1 MKKVNGRTGK
11 GQHQVKGVKVVTSR
25 RFAEVNGIAVGSIS
39 HRLTKLRSEYPE
51 HVYRFKDELPLYFDE
66 FLAERI
72 VESMNEHPVWP
83 SKILNK
89 AKYKKFCLKYSAIL
103 GNKVTETQKTG
114 KVQADT
120 SANAADIAAGEKEPV
135 KTFVPESTEA
145 EIQSLRNQLEAMS
158 EQYASLRKKYEVL
171 QDKYNT
177 SVETFAEHL
186 YNVAMRNDAV
196 LSDDVY
202 DHADNIISV

>member
-66 FLAERI
+66 FMAERI

-89 AKYKKFCLKYSAIL
+89 AKYKKVLSEIQRYSWKQ
-103 GNKVTETQKTG
+103 GNR
-114 KVQADT
+114 
-120 SANAADIAAGEKEPV
+120 N
-135 KTFVPESTEA
+135 PES
-145 EIQSLRNQLEAMS
+145 
-158 EQYASLRKKYEVL
+158 RKGTGRYICKC
-171 QDKYNT
+171 
-177 SVETFAEHL
+177 
-186 YNVAMRNDAV
+186 R
-196 LSDDVY
+196 
-202 DHADNIISV
+202 

>member
-25 RFAEVNGIAVGSIS
+25 KFAEVNGIAVGSIS
-39 HRLTKLRSEYPE
+39 HRLTKLRS
-51 HVYRFKDELPLYFDE
+51 
-66 FLAERI
+66 

-120 SANAADIAAGEKEPV
+120 SANITDITAGEKEPF
-135 KTFVPESTEA
+135 KAFEPESTEA
-145 EIQSLRNQLEAMS
+145 EIQSLRNQLETMS

-177 SVETFAEHL
+177 SVETFAERL

>member
-1 MKKVNGRTGK
+1 MKKVNGKTGK
-11 GQHQVKGVKVVTSR
+11 GQHQVKGMKVVTSR

-51 HVYRFKDELPLYFDE
+51 HVYQFKDELPLYFDE
-66 FLAERI
+66 FMAERI

-83 SKILNK
+83 SKILSK

-103 GNKVTETQKTG
+103 GGKATEAQESEKVP
-114 KVQADT
+114 ADV
-120 SANAADIAAGEKEPV
+120 SANIADIAAVEKEPA
-135 KTFVPESTEA
+135 KAFAPESTET
-145 EIQSLRNQLEAMS
+145 EIQSLRCQLKAMS

-177 SVETFAEHL
+177 SVETFAERL
-186 YNVAMRNDAV
+186 YNVAMRNDAI
-196 LSDDVY
+196 LSDDVCN
-202 DHADNIISV
+202 HADNIISV

>member
-25 RFAEVNGIAVGSIS
+25 RFAEVNGIAIGSIS

-66 FLAERI
+66 FMA
-72 VESMNEHPVWP
+72 ESMNEHPVWP

-103 GNKVTETQKTG
+103 GNEVTETQKTG

-120 SANAADIAAGEKEPV
+120 SANITDIAAGEKEPV
-135 KTFVPESTEA
+135 KAFAPESTET
-145 EIQSLRNQLEAMS
+145 EIQSLRCQLKAMS

-177 SVETFAEHL
+177 SVETFAERL
-186 YNVAMRNDAV
+186 YNVAMRNDAI
-196 LSDDVY
+196 LSDDVCN
-202 DHADNIISV
+202 HADNIISV

>member
-1 MKKVNGRTGK
+1 MSTGSK
-11 GQHQVKGVKVVTSR
+11 MSC
-25 RFAEVNGIAVGSIS
+25 
-39 HRLTKLRSEYPE
+39 L
-51 HVYRFKDELPLYFDE
+51 LYFDE

-120 SANAADIAAGEKEPV
+120 SANITDITAGEKDLSKHLSLNPQRLKSRVSEISWKPCQNNIYPFARNT
-135 KTFVPESTEA
+135 KYFRIST
-145 EIQSLRNQLEAMS
+145 IQ
-158 EQYASLRKKYEVL
+158 V
-171 QDKYNT
+171 
-177 SVETFAEHL
+177 
-186 YNVAMRNDAV
+186 
-196 LSDDVY
+196 
-202 DHADNIISV
+202 

>member
-103 GNKVTETQKTG
+103 GNEVTETQKTG

-120 SANAADIAAGEKEPV
+120 SANITDIAAGEKEPF
-135 KTFVPESTEA
+135 KAFEPESTEA

-177 SVETFAEHL
+177 SK
-186 YNVAMRNDAV
+186 
-196 LSDDVY
+196 DVK
-202 DHADNIISV
+202 I